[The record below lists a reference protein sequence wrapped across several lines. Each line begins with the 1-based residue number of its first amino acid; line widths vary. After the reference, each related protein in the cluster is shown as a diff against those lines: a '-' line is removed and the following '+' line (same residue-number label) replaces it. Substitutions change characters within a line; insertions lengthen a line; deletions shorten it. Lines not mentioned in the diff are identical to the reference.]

1 MFKFT
6 VSNHT
11 FELALVLPMD
21 APTGS
26 RRSMDRNLGLT
37 RLRARP
43 LASSE
48 FISLQSIVR
57 GALLVPD
64 YDNNGDFFLVDLVDT
79 DMFLRAKSLRS
90 R

>member
-26 RRSMDRNLGLT
+26 RRSMDRDLGLT